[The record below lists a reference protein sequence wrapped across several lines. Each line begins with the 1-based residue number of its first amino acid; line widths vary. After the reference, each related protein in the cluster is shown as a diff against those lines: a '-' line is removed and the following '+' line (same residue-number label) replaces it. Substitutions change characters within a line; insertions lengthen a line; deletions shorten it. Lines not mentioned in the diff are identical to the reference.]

1 MTKKTFF
8 RLLLIIIAVNFIG
21 LFGDIFMQ
29 DSSLYAVISKSF
41 SVSNDY
47 INIYVN
53 GNDWLDKPHFLFWLC
68 AVFIELFG
76 NTSFAYKLPSFLFFI
91 LGMIYTYKISKK
103 LYNTEIAYIST
114 LILGSSFH
122 IFLSNND
129 VRAEA
134 ILLGLIMGASYYLY
148 NLKLNFTVKNLFLS
162 AVFLAASVM
171 TKGIFIL
178 IIPFSALF
186 FDMLLK
192 KGLKDNFNV
201 KWLLVFILT
210 FIFIIPEIYA
220 VYNQFDLHPEK
231 VVFGKKNVSGMKFLF
246 WDSQF
251 GRFFNNG
258 PIKGK
263 GDITFFIHT
272 MIWSFAP
279 WTIIGFSSLVIRC
292 KNLLTRKGRG
302 GINESFTFFGFLI
315 LFIVFSLSKFQL
327 PHYINIIYPF
337 IAITT
342 AALIYN
348 SRKKWVRKLLKLS
361 INFYSVAFLL
371 SIVFIEYFFRT
382 ERLVVSL
389 SIILVLLILIIY
401 VNIKVSKYNFL
412 ILAILSISLFFV
424 FLNMAF
430 YPKLL
435 KYQSGSQVAFYIN
448 KYYPKDDII
457 VSFNDWLLQYYT
469 KNDLYNVR
477 TIGELKSKIQ
487 DKNIILVADKTFFA
501 DIKKSTLD
509 FEVLKIFE
517 SYSITRLKSD
527 FIYYKTREKTLSYN
541 YLIEVKTFANNV
553 YSK

>member
-186 FDMLLK
+186 FDMLFK
-192 KGLKDNFNV
+192 K
-201 KWLLVFILT
+201 
-210 FIFIIPEIYA
+210 
-220 VYNQFDLHPEK
+220 
-231 VVFGKKNVSGMKFLF
+231 
-246 WDSQF
+246 
-251 GRFFNNG
+251 R
-258 PIKGK
+258 
-263 GDITFFIHT
+263 
-272 MIWSFAP
+272 
-279 WTIIGFSSLVIRC
+279 
-292 KNLLTRKGRG
+292 
-302 GINESFTFFGFLI
+302 
-315 LFIVFSLSKFQL
+315 
-327 PHYINIIYPF
+327 
-337 IAITT
+337 
-342 AALIYN
+342 
-348 SRKKWVRKLLKLS
+348 
-361 INFYSVAFLL
+361 
-371 SIVFIEYFFRT
+371 IE
-382 ERLVVSL
+382 
-389 SIILVLLILIIY
+389 
-401 VNIKVSKYNFL
+401 
-412 ILAILSISLFFV
+412 
-424 FLNMAF
+424 
-430 YPKLL
+430 
-435 KYQSGSQVAFYIN
+435 G
-448 KYYPKDDII
+448 
-457 VSFNDWLLQYYT
+457 
-469 KNDLYNVR
+469 
-477 TIGELKSKIQ
+477 
-487 DKNIILVADKTFFA
+487 
-501 DIKKSTLD
+501 
-509 FEVLKIFE
+509 
-517 SYSITRLKSD
+517 
-527 FIYYKTREKTLSYN
+527 
-541 YLIEVKTFANNV
+541 
-553 YSK
+553 